1 MTEVRT
7 QKIVRLGIDVENLS
21 ELNFVTGIQRVATE
35 TNRSLF
41 SLASRN
47 FKYRGV
53 ITNSI
58 EQSKNFETNSYLA
71 EDPILSNDLASLEE
85 LDVFLSLDHNWKIDF
100 DKIRLAKQEKD
111 LLAIFL
117 VHDVIPLHF
126 PEFFAIPN
134 AKRMFQVYLQK
145 IFQVADVLIVT
156 SEKVRNDIVD
166 LNWTFNGEIKVVPL
180 GAFEIY
186 PYARFHNS
194 EFNLLYVATLEPR
207 KGHLDLLD
215 AFDILREQGH
225 SPNLNIVGR
234 RGWLDEEIY
243 SRITNHEAFGGRLR
257 WFSGISDNE
266 LAALYESTNL
276 VVMPTQEEGFGL
288 GLEEAIANQR
298 KVLVR
303 RINVFLER
311 AQDNVYFFEG
321 DPKDLAAAIEKVCK
335 MDWVTGSKP
344 VRTIKS
350 FAEEIHDLIVNKLKI

>member
-1 MTEVRT
+1 MNEDRSQKFVR
-7 QKIVRLGIDVENLS
+7 VGIDVENLS

-35 TNRSLF
+35 TNRSLI
-41 SLASRN
+41 SLSSSN
-47 FKYRGV
+47 CKYRGV
-53 ITNSI
+53 VTNSI
-58 EQSKNFETNSYLA
+58 KQSKNFETNSYLS
-71 EDPILSNDLASLEE
+71 EDPILSNDLTSLDE
-85 LDVFLSLDHNWKIDF
+85 LDVLLSLDHNWKINF
-100 DKIRLAKQEKD
+100 DKIRLAKQEKE
-111 LLAIFL
+111 LFVIFL

-134 AKRMFQVYLQK
+134 GKRMFQVYLQK
-145 IFQVADVLIVT
+145 IFQVADVVIVT

-194 EFNLLYVATLEPR
+194 DFNLLYVSTLEPR

-225 SPNLNIVGR
+225 SPNLSIVGR

-257 WFSGISDNE
+257 WFAGISDND
-266 LAALYESTNL
+266 LASLYESANL
-276 VVMPTQEEGFGL
+276 VVIPTHEEGFGL

-303 RINVFLER
+303 RIDVFLER

-321 DPKDLAAAIEKVCK
+321 NPEDLAAAIEKVCK
-335 MDWVTGSKP
+335 IDWVIGTKP

-350 FAEEIHDLIVNKLKI
+350 FAEEIDDLIVNKFEI